1 MHSVNKANFAILHWF
16 CLKLEPRFTHLQV
29 QLNHLFCG
37 NEPAEYENYLIQPVG
52 QIDRQLIVEKKANI
66 DQVVAT
72 LGLNPEHADPEIMQ
86 PLPAQS
92 NSQSDIRVR
101 QADPQ
106 HLHAA
111 GEHPMALPCLCSV

>member
-37 NEPAEYENYLIQPVG
+37 NDPAEYENYLIQPVG
-52 QIDRQLIVEKKANI
+52 QIDRQLIVEEKANI

-72 LGLNPEHADPEIMQ
+72 LGST
-86 PLPAQS
+86 QS
-92 NSQSDIRVR
+92 TLIRKLCNHSQHNRTRKATS
-101 QADPQ
+101 
-106 HLHAA
+106 
-111 GEHPMALPCLCSV
+111 